1 MEKIQA
7 LFQFIGKMQLSD
19 YADIMLVTVL
29 IFLLLPILRSNG
41 AGRIFRVI
49 VSMVVVYW
57 LTGLLQLH
65 TIHFLIDKL
74 VAVGVIALVVLYQPE
89 LRRML
94 DHVSNVKLDKVFGV
108 SQREQEM
115 VPVISQVIAACE
127 AMSREKV
134 GALIVFE
141 RDSSLSEYMKT
152 GTIVDAAVSDQLL
165 RNIFFPKAAL
175 HDGAVIIRNGRLQAA
190 SCVLPLT
197 DSDRISADL
206 GTRHRAA
213 IGTSTL
219 TDAVVVVVSEETGAI
234 SVSVGGILKR
244 YLAAQTLDRI
254 LRAELCPPE
263 DPKEENIVVRL
274 RQMLQKKGKGENGND
289 QK

>member
-1 MEKIQA
+1 MDQLQSIFQ
-7 LFQFIGKMQLSD
+7 LFGKMQWSD
-19 YADIMLVTVL
+19 YLDIILVAGL
-29 IFLLLPILRSNG
+29 AFLLLPMLRSNG

-49 VSMVVVYW
+49 VSALVIYW
-57 LTGLLQLH
+57 LTSLLKLH
-65 TIHFLIDKL
+65 TLHFLVDKL
-74 VAVGVIALVVLYQPE
+74 LAVGVIAVVVLYQPE

-94 DHVSNVKLDKVFGV
+94 DHVSNMKLEKLFGV
-108 SQREQEM
+108 AHKEQEM

-127 AMSREKV
+127 AMSKEKV

-175 HDGAVIIRNGRLQAA
+175 HDGAVIIRNGRLTAA

-197 DSDRISADL
+197 DSNRISADL

-274 RQMLQKKGKGENGND
+274 RQLLQKKEKEGTGND
-289 QK
+289 KK